1 MKKNTLTK
9 LMSLTLALAATLTLT
24 ACGGGKD
31 DPGAGSTGT
40 GTPGGTQAVQETA
53 EGTTLSQYLSG
64 GESIWYLVNGSVSSV
79 GKDTG
84 VEYLFLLEPD
94 GTAYCGEAGGL
105 TLGELAQMEEAEITS
120 LVQEAHRE
128 AALEGSI
135 GAFGPSLDEILNA
148 GRLSSRGEILVGM
161 LFGDY
166 SMLEGLFA
174 SSTGADFPVDEIMN
188 DYCSYLQMDTSGV
201 PQELDALFQACI
213 DPISS
218 YCEYLQ
224 THLFGMEYWILAE
237 ALTYGERDRIA
248 ECIYSE
254 DPADLERTYQLYDEF
269 MASLDA
275 IVAYLESYEPAPGQY
290 KLSLNTDRTG
300 NATESVTFACAIP
313 QIAGSTE
320 IVSFTCY
327 ATSGEAQT
335 VYDASYGGVSVEGGA
350 FITRLEGSYG
360 FALEQPGESDLPVD
374 VEPEELFA

>member
-9 LMSLTLALAATLTLT
+9 LMSLTLALATTLTLT

-40 GTPGGTQAVQETA
+40 GAPGGTQAVQETA

-105 TLGELAQMEEAEITS
+105 TLGELAQMEETEITS
-120 LVQEAHRE
+120 LVQEAHRK

-148 GRLSSRGEILVGM
+148 GRLSRGEILVGM

-166 SMLEGLFA
+166 SMLEDLLA
-174 SSTGADFPVDEIMN
+174 ISTGGDAPVDELMN
-188 DYCSYLQMDTSGV
+188 EYCVYLQTDTSGV
-201 PQELDALFQACI
+201 PQELDAIFQTCI
-213 DPISS
+213 DQFAS

-224 THLFGMEYWILAE
+224 THPFDMDYWNLAE
-237 ALTYGERDRIA
+237 ALNCGGRDIIA
-248 ECIYSE
+248 ESIYSE

-275 IVAYLESYEPAPGQY
+275 IEAYLESYEPAPGQY

-300 NATESVTFACAIP
+300 NAAESVTFACAIP

-320 IVSFTCY
+320 ITSFTCY

-335 VYDASYGGVSVEGGA
+335 VYDASYGGMSVEGGA
-350 FITRLEGSYG
+350 FITRMEGSYS
-360 FALEQPGESDLPVD
+360 FVVEQPGDSGLPVD
-374 VEPEELFA
+374 VEPADLFA